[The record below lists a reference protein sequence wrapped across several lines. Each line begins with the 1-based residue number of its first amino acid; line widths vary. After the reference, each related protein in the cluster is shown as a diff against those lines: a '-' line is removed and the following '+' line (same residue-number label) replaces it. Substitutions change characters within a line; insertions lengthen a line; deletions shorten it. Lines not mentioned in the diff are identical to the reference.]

1 VIGVCVRIE
10 PLPSGVGLLIVHTGP
25 ARRLREVE
33 CHHGGDDFSHQR
45 DVVLRVF
52 DVGDGRCGRCHQ
64 QRQERWVPLNRQ
76 VGADGEL
83 CSRCVTLHVLTAMNG
98 ENGS

>member
-33 CHHGGDDFSHQR
+33 CHHGADGQR

-52 DVGDGRCGRCHQ
+52 DVGAGRCGRCHQ
-64 QRQERWVPLNRQ
+64 QREERWVPLNRA
-76 VGADGEL
+76 VGAEGEL
-83 CSRCVTLHVLTAMNG
+83 CSVCVTWHVLTAMNG
-98 ENGS
+98 ENGP